1 MKQFSLPLLV
11 LAIAAFSVGPALA
24 KGGHHSGGHHSGGAH
39 HSSGHAH
46 SSGSHAHK
54 SNSGHAAH
62 AAKAPK
68 PNHAMKSQPK
78 AAKSQPKAA
87 NSQPKAANSQPK
99 AANSQPKTA
108 KAQPK
113 VTNTQPKTAK
123 TQPKVTN
130 TQPKT
135 TKPLLNTQQQA
146 KMANVRHH
154 VSKTASSARNGTTIH
169 AQPKNSSTTSVTPA
183 TRTTTTTPRTTHAT
197 TVSHRGSYHHRGYGR
212 RHYSRNRRNYAR
224 TGRPSFTAGPDQA
237 VGANSGPQTVAPWAT
252 RIRAGSSRQ
261 MAGGLQFQVTNN
273 SNPALFRAPPS
284 VSPTGTLSF
293 TPAPG
298 QTGTATVTLVLRSGT
313 ATSMPRTFHITVGPA

>member
-1 MKQFSLPLLV
+1 MPLHASTPIKRENRLANHGKLTMKQFSLPLLV
-11 LAIAAFSVGPALA
+11 LAIAAFSAGPALA

-54 SNSGHAAH
+54 SNSGHAAQ

-78 AAKSQPKAA
+78 AA
-87 NSQPKAANSQPK
+87 NSQPKA
-99 AANSQPKTA
+99 A

-135 TKPLLNTQQQA
+135 TKPLLNAQQQA
-146 KMANVRHH
+146 KMANVRDH
-154 VSKTASSARNGTTIH
+154 VSKTASSAHSGTTIH
-169 AQPKNSSTTSVTPA
+169 AQQKNSSTTSVTPA
-183 TRTTTTTPRTTHAT
+183 TRTTNAPRTAHAT

-293 TPAPG
+293 NPAPG

-313 ATSMPRTFHITVGPA
+313 ATSAPRTFHITVGPG